1 MKALR
6 YHARPPAGKIQVI
19 PSKPCET
26 AADLA
31 LAYTPGVARPSL
43 AIHRRPESVYRYTG
57 KGNLSAIVS
66 NGTAVLGLGNLG
78 PLAAK
83 PVMEGKALLFKRLAD
98 IDAFDLEIDVTD
110 PDEIVQ
116 VVKAIAPTFGGINLE
131 DIKAPECFAVEESL
145 RDELPIP
152 VFHDDQHGTAIIV
165 GAAFLNG
172 LEIQGKS
179 LANVRVVIS
188 GAGAAGIA
196 CADMACAL
204 GLARNQ
210 IVLVDSH
217 GVVHAQRHDLNP
229 YKRRF
234 ATVTSVRTLSDAL
247 RGADVFIGVS
257 SPGIVDAGMLHSMAD
272 RPLVFALA
280 NPEPEV
286 RFELVRQVRRDAIFA
301 SGRSDAPNQVN
312 NVLAFPAVF
321 RAALDVRAT
330 KIDWDMKLAAS
341 RSLAALAH
349 ESAEFSAG
357 YLIPRPLD
365 PAVLPRVASA
375 VARAAAGS
383 GAARRPVTDMVAY
396 ATAVADRIRDARRPV
411 PQAESSPRRLQGPDD
426 VDACWPL
433 GESIWDTRR

>member
-1 MKALR
+1 MNALR
-6 YHARPPAGKIQVI
+6 YHARQPAGKIQI
-19 PSKPCET
+19 NPSKPCET

-57 KGNLSAIVS
+57 KGNLVAIVS

-83 PVMEGKALLFKRLAD
+83 PVMEGKALLFKCLAD
-98 IDAFDLEIDVTD
+98 IDAFDLEIDVTH
-110 PDEIVQ
+110 PDEIVH

-131 DIKAPECFAVEESL
+131 DIKAPECFIVEESL
-145 RDELPIP
+145 RAELSIP

-172 LEIQGKS
+172 LYIQGKS
-179 LANVRVVIS
+179 LADVRVVIS

-204 GLARNQ
+204 GLTRDQ
-210 IVLVDSH
+210 IVLVDSR
-217 GVVHAQRHDLNP
+217 GVVHVERQDLNP

-234 ATVTSVRTLSDAL
+234 ATSTSSRTLSDAL

-257 SPGIVDAGMLHSMAD
+257 SPGIVKADMLQSMAD
-272 RPLVFALA
+272 RPLVFALS
-280 NPEPEV
+280 NPEPEI
-286 RFELVRQVRRDAIFA
+286 RLELVSQIRRDAIFA

-341 RSLAALAH
+341 RALAALAR
-349 ESAEFSAG
+349 ESTEFSAG
-357 YLIPRPLD
+357 YIIPRPLD

-375 VARAAAGS
+375 VAAAAAAS
-383 GAARRPVTDMVAY
+383 GAARRPATDLPAY
-396 ATAVADRIRDARRPV
+396 AKAVADRIRDARR
-411 PQAESSPRRLQGPDD
+411 SGPHTEAPARALRGSERFDTHW
-426 VDACWPL
+426 AM
-433 GESIWDTRR
+433 GESTRETRR